1 MAISLLNNMSSQAA
15 QSKLA
20 ASGNQLNQTL
30 QRLSSGLRINKS
42 GDDAAGLSVANNYRS
57 DISVLSQGVRNAND
71 GLSSLQIVDGGLNT
85 ISGLLDRASSLAA
98 QSASGTFSGDRAIL
112 TAELTKV
119 VGEIDRQAQNIGL
132 ATAAFVPDATSR
144 FAKQIDVYVGGGAS
158 ASASGNVVSVDLS
171 TSAADSTG
179 LGVGTLNISTEAAAK
194 TAIQTIRTAVGTL
207 GSIQGRVGAGQN
219 NLSQAIDLAS
229 TQMTNYQAAESSIR
243 DADIAAEA
251 SNMSRINTLQQAG
264 VAALAQ
270 ANQSSQAVLSLL
282 R

>member
-1 MAISLLNNMSSQAA
+1 MSISLVNNTSSQAA
-15 QSKLA
+15 QSRLSA
-20 ASGNQLNQTL
+20 TSGQLNQTL

-42 GDDAAGLSVANNYRS
+42 GDDAAGLAVANSYRS
-57 DISVLSQGVRNAND
+57 DVSVLSQGVRNAND

-85 ISGLLDRASSLAA
+85 ISGLLDRASTLAA
-98 QSASGTFSGDRAIL
+98 QSASGTFSGDRATL

-132 ATAAFVPDATSR
+132 ATAGGEDGTAR

-158 ASASGNVVSVDLS
+158 ASATGNTVSVDLS

-179 LGVGTLNISTEAAAK
+179 LGVNALDISTEAGAK
-194 TAIQTIRTAVGTL
+194 TAIETLRTAVGTL
-207 GSIQGRVGAGQN
+207 GTIQGTVGAGQN

-243 DADIAAEA
+243 DADIASEA